1 MAINWTAA
9 EAVKVL
15 REGKDKDAIVDIGKR
30 FPLFAIAAQ
39 SEKGLLDMILSLP
52 ENMSARKLN
61 GLLDENFAGIK
72 VERNTEVDDE
82 DEEEVEE
89 KPAKKAPAKKEKVE
103 KEEDAEATDYDA
115 ISVRNLM
122 AMLKERGIPYQKGW
136 KKVDIIEAL
145 VADDNGEGE
154 VEEEEEKESEYDAM
168 SLKELVALARERK
181 IKLVKGMKKPDI
193 VKLLVEADEADEED
207 DFDFDEEEE
216 EEEEVKPAKKA
227 KKAKKTPAKK
237 AKPADDEDE
246 DEDDDDDWD
255 I

>member
-72 VERNTEVDDE
+72 VESDDE
-82 DEEEVEE
+82 VEVEE
-89 KPAKKAPAKKEKVE
+89 KPAKKVPAKKEKA
-103 KEEDAEATDYDA
+103 EDAEATDYDA

-136 KKVDIIEAL
+136 KKAEIIEAL
-145 VADDNGEGE
+145 VADDNAKD
-154 VEEEEEKESEYDAM
+154 VKDDEEEEETKYDAM

-216 EEEEVKPAKKA
+216 EEEVKPAKKA

-246 DEDDDDDWD
+246 DEDEDDDDDWD